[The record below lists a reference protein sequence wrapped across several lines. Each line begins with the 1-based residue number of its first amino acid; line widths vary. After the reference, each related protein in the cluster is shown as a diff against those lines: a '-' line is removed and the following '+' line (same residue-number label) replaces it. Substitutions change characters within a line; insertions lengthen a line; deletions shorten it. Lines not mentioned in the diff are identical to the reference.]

1 MAQAAPQNDDQ
12 FDSEQAGGS
21 SIEPIRSEMSRE
33 LTTEPDRSDLPA
45 TTTGPRQNR
54 GKARRI
60 GLVLVLALGACI
72 AWYPLSDHHAP
83 YAGGGSL
90 VGDVTQIAARVSGPV
105 AEVLVSDNSQVI
117 AGQPLFHVDE
127 TTFVM
132 DVAQATAQ
140 LDQTAASISSAGAAI
155 PAVQAQL
162 DQAEIGLANAQ
173 ETLDRTTQLYD
184 RDLASA
190 AQLSQVQANF
200 DTAELSVIAARAE
213 LERVS
218 ASAGPLDETNPNLRA
233 AQAGLEKARFG
244 LENATVRAPADG
256 YVTNL
261 SLTPGQFVAA
271 GSPVMTFVSEDRD
284 TIVVD
289 YRENQLVNV
298 AAGDPATVIFQAAPG
313 RQFEGTVESIAWGI
327 SNGRVSSNGLA
338 QSSTDSRWFPPARK
352 IPVRV
357 VINDPDAL
365 PANVR
370 LGSEA
375 GALIVPEDGFIPTVA
390 RGLLSLSSM
399 MSGFN

>member
-1 MAQAAPQNDDQ
+1 MAHAAPLAED
-12 FDSEQAGGS
+12 EIRAKRTGTGS
-21 SIEPIRSEMSRE
+21 VEPLRSETSTE
-33 LTTEPDRSDLPA
+33 LTAASDLTEALPEPS
-45 TTTGPRQNR
+45 TPPRSR
-54 GKARRI
+54 RKAGRI
-60 GLVLVLALGACI
+60 GLGLLLALGACI

-83 YAGGGSL
+83 YSGGGAL
-90 VGDVTQIAARVSGPV
+90 AGDVTQIAARVSGPV
-105 AEVLVSDNSQVI
+105 SEVLVSDNFEVGE
-117 AGQPLFHVDE
+117 GQPLFHIDE
-127 TTFVM
+127 TTFLM

-155 PAVQAQL
+155 PAARAKV
-162 DQAEIGLANAQ
+162 DQAEIALANAQ
-173 ETLDRTTQLYD
+173 ETLERTQQLFD
-184 RDLASA
+184 RDLASS
-190 AQLSQVQANF
+190 AQLSQVRANF
-200 DTAELSVIAARAE
+200 DTAELNVTAARAE
-213 LERVS
+213 LARVT
-218 ASAGPLDETNPNLRA
+218 ASAGPLDETNPNIRA

-244 LENATVRAPADG
+244 LDNTIVRAPADG

-261 SLTPGQFVAA
+261 SLTPGQFVGA

-284 TIVVD
+284 TVIAD

-298 AAGDPATVIFQAAPG
+298 SPGDRAIVIFQAAPG
-313 RQFEGTVESIAWGI
+313 QQFEGTVQSIAWGI

-352 IPVRV
+352 IPVRIM
-357 VINDPDAL
+357 INDPDAL

-375 GALIVPEDGFIPTVA
+375 GALIIPEDGLIPAIA

>member
-1 MAQAAPQNDDQ
+1 MAHAAPLTEDE
-12 FDSEQAGGS
+12 FRPKRTGTGS
-21 SIEPIRSEMSRE
+21 LEPLRSETSRE
-33 LTTEPDRSDLPA
+33 LTAAPDQTEALPEPSTPPRS
-45 TTTGPRQNR
+45 RR
-54 GKARRI
+54 KAGRI
-60 GLVLVLALGACI
+60 GLGLLLALGACI

-83 YAGGGSL
+83 YSGGGSL

-105 AEVLVSDNSQVI
+105 SEVLVSDNSEVGE
-117 AGQPLFHVDE
+117 GQPLFHIDE
-127 TTFVM
+127 TTFLM

-155 PAVQAQL
+155 PAARAKV
-162 DQAEIGLANAQ
+162 DQAEIALANAQ
-173 ETLDRTTQLYD
+173 ETFDRTQQLFE
-184 RDLASA
+184 RDLAST
-190 AQLSQVQANF
+190 AQLSQVRANF
-200 DTAELSVIAARAE
+200 DTTELNVTAARAE
-213 LERVS
+213 LERVT

-261 SLTPGQFVAA
+261 SLTPGQFVGA

-284 TIVVD
+284 TVIAD

-298 AAGDPATVIFQAAPG
+298 SPGDRAIVVFEAAPG
-313 RQFEGTVESIAWGI
+313 RKFEGTVQSIAWGI

-352 IPVRV
+352 IPVR
-357 VINDPDAL
+357 IMIDDPDAL

-375 GALIVPEDGFIPTVA
+375 GALIIPEDGFIPTIA
-390 RGLLSLSSM
+390 RGLLSLSGI